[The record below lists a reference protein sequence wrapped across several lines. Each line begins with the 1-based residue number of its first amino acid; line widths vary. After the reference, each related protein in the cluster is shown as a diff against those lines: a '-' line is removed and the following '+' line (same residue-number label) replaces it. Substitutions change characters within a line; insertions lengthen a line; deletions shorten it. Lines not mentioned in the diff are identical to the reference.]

1 MVVSYAIIGRE
12 HRDAFLLAV
21 GETEAMR
28 GEVVPPDPCDSFST
42 LSVPEVG
49 PRRSHEAFFQ
59 GVILFKEE
67 TPGFPSD

>member
-1 MVVSYAIIGRE
+1 
-12 HRDAFLLAV
+12 
-21 GETEAMR
+21 MR
-28 GEVVPPDPCDSFST
+28 GEAVPPDPCDAFST

>member
-28 GEVVPPDPCDSFST
+28 GEVVPPEPCDTFST

-49 PRRSHEAFFQ
+49 Q
-59 GVILFKEE
+59 GDLMRLSSKGDTF
-67 TPGFPSD
+67 